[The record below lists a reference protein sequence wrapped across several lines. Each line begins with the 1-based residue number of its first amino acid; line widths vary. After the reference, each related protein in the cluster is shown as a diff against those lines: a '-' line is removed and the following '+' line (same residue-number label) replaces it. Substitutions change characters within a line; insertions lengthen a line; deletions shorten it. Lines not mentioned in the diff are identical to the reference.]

1 MNKHLLGAVLATT
14 TALMASSALA
24 ACPATNS
31 CGQDTAGPEYTIT
44 ANANGTFTTV
54 HNYNFQNPYDNTIAN
69 GGDDTWFMIVNN
81 RTTPL
86 LSLILT
92 SSTQPIFGFDRDGI
106 DTFCSPSCSNASDTT
121 GYGGPL
127 AHFTGISSDFMSG
140 TVVFGANGLA
150 GGGASTFFSL
160 EDPVTIDTIVVG
172 TPEPSTWAMM
182 LLGFIGLGFMGYR
195 KSRRTLIRA

>member
-1 MNKHLLGAVLATT
+1 MNKHFLGAVFATT

-24 ACPATNS
+24 ACPNS
-31 CGQDTAGPEYTIT
+31 CGNDTTGPEYTIT
-44 ANANGTFTTV
+44 ANADGSFTTV
-54 HNYNFQNPYDNTIAN
+54 HNYAVQTPYDGN
-69 GGDDTWFMIVNN
+69 DDTWFSIINN

-86 LSLILT
+86 LSLAL
-92 SSTQPIFGFDRDGI
+92 SSPTLDLFGFDGDGI
-106 DTFCSPSCSNASDTT
+106 DTRCFPAACTNALDTT

-127 AHFTGISSDFMSG
+127 AYFTGINASKTAG

-150 GGGASTFFSL
+150 AGASTFFSL
-160 EDPVTIDTIVVG
+160 EEAVTLNTIVVG